1 LKMTKGL
8 KNSALMLLTA
18 MVGFGV
24 TGCGTAAPTASTPN
38 NGAAPKTEPAT
49 ATTEVKPADKKEE
62 KKLSGKLVVYSAGPK
77 ELAEAIQKGY
87 ETKTGVKIEMF
98 QGTTGKVLSRM
109 EAEKAN
115 PVVDVVIL
123 ASLPATQGLKK
134 NGLTLEYKDAK
145 NADKLIPEWSDK
157 DGHFFGYSASALGIG
172 YNTKLV
178 PTPPKEWADLT
189 KEEWK
194 GKVNI
199 PDPAL
204 SGSALDF
211 VTGYLS
217 GKGDSGWE
225 LLEQYKKN
233 GVAMAGANQEAL
245 DPVITGAKSIVVAGV
260 DYLTYQAKAK
270 GEPID
275 MIYPASGT
283 VISPRPASIIKTSK
297 NPDAAKA
304 YIDYLLSD
312 EAQAMIADTYLL
324 PGRKDIKA
332 KNRPGVDQIPQ
343 MKIDW
348 TWMDTNGDAVTKK
361 FTQLFK

>member
-1 LKMTKGL
+1 MKMRTGWKSG
-8 KNSALMLLTA
+8 ALLLLA
-18 MVGFGV
+18 AVVGFGAS
-24 TGCGTAAPTASTPN
+24 GCGTSQQQTAA
-38 NGAAPKTEPAT
+38 NGAAPKADPSAQQT
-49 ATTEVKPADKKEE
+49 VKSEEKKEE

-77 ELAEAIQKGY
+77 ELAESIQKGY
-87 ETKTGVKIEMF
+87 EAKTGVKIEMF
-98 QGTTGKVLSRM
+98 QGTTGKILSRM

-115 PVVDVVIL
+115 PVVDVVVL
-123 ASLPATQGLKK
+123 ASLPSAQGLKK
-134 NGLTLEYKDAK
+134 SGLTLEYKEAK

-157 DGHFFGYSASALGIG
+157 EGNFFGYSASALGIG

-178 PTPPKEWADLT
+178 KTPPKEWADLA

-217 GKGDSGWE
+217 MKGDSGWD

-233 GVAMAGANQEAL
+233 GAAMAGANQEAL
-245 DPVITGAKSIVVAGV
+245 DPVITGSKSIVAAGV
-260 DYLTYQAKAK
+260 DYMTYQAKAK

-283 VISPRPASIIKTSK
+283 VISPRPAAIIKSSK
-297 NPDAAKA
+297 NVDNAKA
-304 YIDYLLSD
+304 FIDYLLSD
-312 EAQAMIADTYLL
+312 EAQKMVAETYLL
-324 PGRKDIKA
+324 PGRKDVPVKD
-332 KNRPGVDQIPQ
+332 RPGVEQIPQ
-343 MKIDW
+343 MKVDW
-348 TWMDTNGDAVTKK
+348 AWMDTNGDAVTKK